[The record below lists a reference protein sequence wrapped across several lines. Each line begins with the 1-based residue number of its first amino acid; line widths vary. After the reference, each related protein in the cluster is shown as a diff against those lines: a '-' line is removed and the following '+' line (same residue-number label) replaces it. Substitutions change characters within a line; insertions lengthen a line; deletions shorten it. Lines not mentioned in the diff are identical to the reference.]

1 MVANTNYHQSP
12 DHDRSLL
19 DQADLLRDAGRL
31 LQLTLW
37 AEEKMC
43 LGSWILL
50 GDDWGWLGMAG
61 VYGSQLDR

>member
-1 MVANTNYHQSP
+1 MVANTNYHPSP
-12 DHDRSLL
+12 DRSLL

-50 GDDWGWLGMAG
+50 GDGWGWLGCMG
-61 VYGSQLDR
+61 VSWIDDHRLS